1 MGMII
6 ALLSGALMS
15 VQGVLNTGVTKQ
27 SSIWTA
33 AGWVQLSAFLVCV
46 VMWFFSGRQPVGAL
60 WQVEPKYM
68 LLGGILGALIT
79 YTVIRSM
86 DSLGPAQAAL
96 LIVVSQIIVAYG
108 IELFGM
114 FGVEKAAFEWKKVIG
129 AVVAIV
135 GIVIFKYSW

>member
-1 MGMII
+1 MGIVI

-15 VQGVLNTGVTKQ
+15 IQGVMNTEVTKQ

-33 AGWVQLSAFLVCV
+33 AGFVQLSAFLLCGI
-46 VMWFFSGRQPVGAL
+46 MWFFSGRQPIGAL
-60 WQVEPKYM
+60 WQGGTKYM
-68 LLGGILGALIT
+68 LLGGVLGALIT

-108 IELFGM
+108 VELFGLL
-114 FGVEKAAFEWKKVIG
+114 GVEKAEFEWKKLLG
-129 AVVAIV
+129 AGIAIA
-135 GIVIFKYSW
+135 GIIIFKK